1 MNLNY
6 NQNYSYEEI
15 AVLLKRIKECIVN
28 DNYILSQNENRKE
41 NMDFIREYNIYSSK
55 QKAILL
61 NIQVEDFCHS
71 LKNTKPGYEYETL
84 YVFAP
89 HAELYHGDDR
99 KERVQIYTKFNI
111 IRLKNGERVVVISF
125 HPFHKPIKTL
135 FQQDKRRLPQSDE
148 PSKTSLMSVE
158 SGVKTN
164 SLTSVKTNFS
174 SIFKMNACFG
184 VAECG

>member
-61 NIQVEDFCHS
+61 NIRVEDFCHS
-71 LKNTKPGYEYETL
+71 LQNTKPGYEYETL

-125 HPFHKPIKTL
+125 HPLHKPIKTL
-135 FQQDKRRLPQSDE
+135 FQQDKRRLPQSDD
-148 PSKTSLMSVE
+148 PSKSSLMSVE
-158 SGVKTN
+158 SGVKT
-164 SLTSVKTNFS
+164 SSFSSMKTNLL
-174 SIFKMNACFG
+174 SIFKVNVGFELLSAD
-184 VAECG
+184 